1 MSLIVEGVK
10 VPLDRVD
17 PGSVICVDCLFLPAI
32 GEGQSIRSKSVEE
45 LRLEVQ
51 IGELLL
57 GKE

>member
-1 MSLIVEGVK
+1 LIVEGVK